1 MCARL
6 QTDQAHAFAAVLTFD
21 VEAQP
26 NARYLQ
32 RNLHRE
38 VREHVAGTGD
48 VAAALPAALAALD
61 RAYRNLHPFNGP
73 VLAGVRVAAAYVDL
87 RARTLH
93 LCAPRTSRPHVCSL
107 NSPAGRSSVC
117 PCCE

>member
-1 MCARL
+1 MRVCP
-6 QTDQAHAFAAVLTFD
+6 QTDYAHAFAAVLTFD
-21 VEAQP
+21 AEAQP
-26 NARYLQ
+26 NARYMQ

-38 VREHVAGTGD
+38 LREHVAGTGD
-48 VAAALPAALAALD
+48 AAAALPAAFAALD

-93 LCAPRTSRPHVCSL
+93 LCVPRRSRASCVHVCL
-107 NSPAGRSSVC
+107 PNP
-117 PCCE
+117 PI